1 MSSCH
6 ADTIQSHMLLQIIGI
21 VEIKGN
27 NKNIEKI
34 TADSHY
40 DTLTIYLKS
49 MAKSLFSTTINMA

>member
-1 MSSCH
+1 
-6 ADTIQSHMLLQIIGI
+6 MLLKIIGI